1 MSAWP
6 GVPGSLIPG
15 PGSHQVVLLP
25 SEMPSLALQHSPALA
40 EGFDGVWVRDG
51 AVFAGQLGQVV

>member
-1 MSAWP
+1 M
-6 GVPGSLIPG
+6 PGSLIPG